1 MWRQSHQPD
10 SGPMD
15 LLTVEGLGADLAVR
29 PGHATAM
36 TRRGD
41 QVTLRPPHLLW
52 TAGKLLVSQKAS
64 QDKTDRPFLLI
75 KSTHAAGRYSES
87 NDHRVKLSL
96 WFGTYGLV
104 GQCERERAEEGGRGE
119 VGDGW
124 RQGPR
129 LSKQSVNR
137 AALCS
142 GALTRTTFCTLA

>member
-1 MWRQSHQPD
+1 
-10 SGPMD
+10 MD

-41 QVTLRPPHLLW
+41 QVTLRPPHLLG

-75 KSTHAAGRYSES
+75 KSTHAARRYSES
-87 NDHRVKLSL
+87 DDHRVKLSL
-96 WFGTYGLV
+96 SFRTYGLV
-104 GQCERERAEEGGRGE
+104 GQRERERAEEGGRGE
-119 VGDGW
+119 VVEVGDGW
-124 RQGPR
+124 SQGPR

-137 AALCS
+137 AALCPGS
-142 GALTRTTFCTLA
+142 LTRTTFCTLG